1 MSIIEA
7 ELKPPA
13 PPLHIRVRLAGPR
26 DLEDLCDLLDDR
38 EHSREQVLNWLD
50 ARMAGDLCLTAVIAA
65 ELMFGVARLPDGA
78 RKQQLAQAVC
88 AMLEQ
93 DFTGRVLPFDL
104 AAASVYAEM
113 VAQRERAGHPIAM
126 ADAQIAAIC
135 LVHGATLATRTH
147 KHFEGVGLQIV
158 NPWEAGGLPKPQVG

>member
-1 MSIIEA
+1 MIVLDTNVVS
-7 ELKPPA
+7 ELMRPRPA
-13 PPLHIRVRLAGPR
+13 T
-26 DLEDLCDLLDDR
+26 
-38 EHSREQVLNWLD
+38 QVLNWLD

-93 DFTGRVLPFDL
+93 DFTSRVLPFDL

-113 VAQRERAGHPIAM
+113 VAQREQAGHPIAM

-135 LVHGATLATRTH
+135 LVHGATLATRNH

-158 NPWEAGGLPKPQVG
+158 NPWAAGGLPEPEVG